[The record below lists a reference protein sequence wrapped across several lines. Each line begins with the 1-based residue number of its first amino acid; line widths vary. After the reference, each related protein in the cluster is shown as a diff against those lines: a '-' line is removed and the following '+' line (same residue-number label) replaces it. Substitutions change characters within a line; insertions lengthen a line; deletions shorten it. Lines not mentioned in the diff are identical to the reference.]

1 MLTAARADELLT
13 YDPATG
19 IFRWRVSRHGVK
31 AGSIAGYT
39 DAEGR
44 RRMTVDGHHD
54 KASRF
59 AWLYMTGEWPSGM
72 VDHRDRNPG
81 NNRWNNLREA
91 DQSKN
96 QANAGIRADNTTG
109 AKGVTY
115 SKGRYVSRIRH
126 QGERITLGTYD
137 TVREASAA
145 YAEAAYALHGEFAR
159 LA

>member
-1 MLTAARADELLT
+1 MLTAARVHELLT
-13 YDPATG
+13 YDPASG
-19 IFRWRVSRHGVK
+19 VFRWRVSRGGVK
-31 AGSIAGYT
+31 AGSIAGCI

-44 RRMTVDGHHD
+44 RCITVDGHRD

-59 AWLYMTGEWPSGM
+59 AWLYMTGDWPSDL
-72 VDHRDRNPG
+72 VDHRDGNPG
-81 NNRWNNLREA
+81 NNRWSNLREA

-115 SKGRYVSRIRH
+115 TKGRYLARIRH
-126 QGERITLGTYD
+126 HGERITLGRFD
-137 TVREASAA
+137 TIREASAA